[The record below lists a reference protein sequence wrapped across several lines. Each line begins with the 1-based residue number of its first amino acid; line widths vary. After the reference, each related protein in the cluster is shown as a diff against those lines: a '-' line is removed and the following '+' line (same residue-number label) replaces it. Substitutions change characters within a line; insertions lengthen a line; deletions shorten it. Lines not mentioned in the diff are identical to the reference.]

1 MIPLIV
7 LESPKPVAAYLV
19 ATGHV
24 KVALTTFAVGEILKL
39 VVERVF
45 AISRDKLMLIPAFG
59 WGYRMVCLVWDWL
72 EATET
77 CQAARRLSNVAQ
89 YAVRSHAMRLKATQ
103 KPDSISLQPR

>member
-39 VVERVF
+39 VVERLF
-45 AISRDKLMLIPAFG
+45 AISRDKLMLIPHLVGAIG
-59 WGYRMVCLVWDWL
+59 WSASSGTGLKQPKHV
-72 EATET
+72 
-77 CQAARRLSNVAQ
+77 RRRGV
-89 YAVRSHAMRLKATQ
+89 
-103 KPDSISLQPR
+103 